1 MFLASLLIGLRDG
14 LEASLVVAI
23 LIAFLNRAGRREHLR
38 HVWAGVGGAVLICAA
53 AGVLLTSAAA
63 WLGAGT
69 RLELFEAVTSLAAVA
84 LVTWMIFWMRRTART
99 LRGEL
104 TGRLENALRVGGWAV
119 AAMAFFAVLR
129 EGVEMVLLVFA
140 AAEGA
145 GGTAGAAPL
154 AGMLT
159 GVAAAVALGWAVSTA
174 TARVDLGRFFTWTG
188 ALLILVAA
196 GILKYGVHGLQSAGV
211 LPGGNRIAFDLGG
224 LVDPASWYATLLA
237 GTVNLTP
244 RASVLEIGAWLAF
257 AMVMLALFFR
267 PAQAHSAPRPRV
279 HAYAAL
285 GAVAALASCG
295 GPSAAP
301 SASDTIAVTATDTQC
316 RLSADHAAAGPRVF
330 EVRNEGGKVTE
341 FYVYAAADRVVGEVE
356 NIAPGL
362 SRTLHVEL
370 TAGTYTISCR
380 PGMTG
385 AGIRA
390 AFTVTGP
397 GGDASGAASAD
408 PALAAA
414 AAAYQDYVRQQ
425 AAAFVERTTGFVA
438 AVKAGDRAK
447 AQALYAPAR
456 APYERIE
463 TVAESFADLDPR
475 IDARDGDLDPGTAWT
490 GYHRIEQQLWGGG
503 DLTAVAAVA
512 DQLLADVT
520 ELRKRLD
527 GVTLTALGI
536 ANGAKSL
543 LDEVA
548 TKKVT
553 GEEDRYSHTDLWDFA
568 ANVEGCRAAIAAR
581 RPAYDAHLDDQ
592 FAAVDAE
599 LAKYRQGD
607 GFVAYDSL
615 QAAQVQRL
623 AAVVNALAEQVSAV
637 PAAVAHR

>member
-1 MFLASLLIGLRDG
+1 MFFASLLIGLRDG

-23 LIAFLNRAGRREHLR
+23 LVAFLARAGRRDRIR
-38 HVWAGVGGAVLICAA
+38 HVWAGVGGAVVVSAA
-53 AGVLLTSAAA
+53 VGVLLTSAAA

-69 RLELFEAVTSLAAVA
+69 RLELFEAVTSLAAVT
-84 LVTWMIFWMRRTART
+84 LVTWMIFWMRRTARS

-104 TGRLENALRVGGWAV
+104 TGRLENAMRVGGWAV
-119 AAMAFFAVLR
+119 AAMAFFAVVR

-140 AAEGA
+140 AAESA
-145 GGTAGAAPL
+145 GSAGAAPL

-159 GVAAAVALGWAVSTA
+159 GVAAAVGLGWAVSTA
-174 TARVDLGRFFTWTG
+174 TARIDLGRFFTWTG

-211 LPGGNRIAFDLGG
+211 LPGGNRIAFDLAG
-224 LVDPASWYATLLA
+224 LMDPTSWYATVLA

-257 AMVMLALFFR
+257 AMIMLALFFR
-267 PAQAHSAPRPRV
+267 PAHATPRPRTQAV
-279 HAYAAL
+279 AVL

-295 GPSAAP
+295 GPQPAP
-301 SASDTIAVTATDTQC
+301 ADAGAIAVTATDTEC
-316 RLSADHAAAGPRVF
+316 RLSADHAPAGPQVF
-330 EVRNEGGKVTE
+330 DVHNTGGKVTE
-341 FYVYAAADRVVGEVE
+341 FYVYAAGDRIVGEVE

-362 SRTLHVEL
+362 TRSLHVDL
-370 TAGTYTISCR
+370 PAGAYTTSCR

-390 AFTVTGP
+390 AFTVSGSGSGTP
-397 GGDASGAASAD
+397 VASSAD

-414 AAAYQDYVRQQ
+414 VAAYQDYVRQQ
-425 AAAFVERTTGFVA
+425 AAAFVEQTTAFVA

-463 TVAESFADLDPR
+463 TVAESFGDLDPK
-475 IDARDGDLDPGTAWT
+475 IDARDGDLDPAVAWT
-490 GYHRIEQQLWGGG
+490 GYHRIEQQLWNGG
-503 DLTAVAAVA
+503 DLTAVAGVA

-520 ELRKRLD
+520 ELRTRLG
-527 GVTLTALGI
+527 GVTLSALEI

-568 ANVEGCRAAIAAR
+568 ANVEGCRAAVAALK
-581 RPAYDAHLDDQ
+581 PAYDAHLDDQ

-599 LAKYRQGD
+599 LAKYRQGA
-607 GFVAYDSL
+607 GYAAYDTL
-615 QAAQVQRL
+615 QPPQAQRL